1 MIKDTFQ
8 EKDKFQLIIEKI
20 KKNYK
25 ILISII
31 GICLLILFA
40 YLFIQNN
47 IKKENIN
54 ISEDFNQARILIS
67 QDKKNEGKNI
77 LFKIVEKKNKF
88 YSPLS
93 LFVIIDQKLEEDNQK
108 ITEMFDKVIS
118 IKGIDEENKDLIKI
132 KKALFL
138 TEFADEDIIIK
149 TLNPII
155 NSKSVWRSDAINLLG
170 DFFTNRG
177 ENFKA
182 KEYYDLLK
190 IK

>member
-1 MIKDTFQ
+1 MSKDTFQ

-31 GICLLILFA
+31 GICLLILFV

>member
-31 GICLLILFA
+31 GICLLILFV

-88 YSPLS
+88 YSPIS

>member
-31 GICLLILFA
+31 GICLLVLFV

>member
-31 GICLLILFA
+31 GICLLILFV

-108 ITEMFDKVIS
+108 MLD
-118 IKGIDEENKDLIKI
+118 
-132 KKALFL
+132 
-138 TEFADEDIIIK
+138 
-149 TLNPII
+149 
-155 NSKSVWRSDAINLLG
+155 
-170 DFFTNRG
+170 
-177 ENFKA
+177 
-182 KEYYDLLK
+182 
-190 IK
+190 

>member
-31 GICLLILFA
+31 GICLLILFV

>member
-1 MIKDTFQ
+1 MSNDTFQ
-8 EKDKFQLIIEKI
+8 EKDKFKLIIEKI

-25 ILISII
+25 IVISVIAT
-31 GICLLILFA
+31 CFLILFI
-40 YLFIQNN
+40 YLIIQNN
-47 IKKENIN
+47 TKKENIN

-77 LFKIVEKKNKF
+77 LIKIVEKKNKF

-93 LFVIIDQKLEEDNQK
+93 LFVIIDRKLEENDQK
-108 ITEMFDKVIS
+108 IIEMFDKVIS
-118 IKGIDEENKDLIKI
+118 IKSIDKENKNLIKI

-170 DFFTNRG
+170 DFFSNRG

>member
-1 MIKDTFQ
+1 M
-8 EKDKFQLIIEKI
+8 
-20 KKNYK
+20 
-25 ILISII
+25 
-31 GICLLILFA
+31 
-40 YLFIQNN
+40 FIQNN